1 MTETNPLPLTF
12 PDQLNRVRDGVL
24 AQADTLR
31 RVASH
36 YADAIQND
44 GLIHV
49 YANGHSRVSVEEMV
63 VRMGALTGFHPLLS
77 HALSNF
83 TDVVGSDSLRLC
95 QAVEQV
101 EGLGA
106 VLLDEVDIGAHDVF
120 IAISATGQT
129 QAAVDFALEVS
140 KRYPEHPLVCIA
152 SLEQASTAKP
162 KHSCGKTLWHIAKEH
177 KRGCF
182 LDNCMPMG
190 DLSTK
195 VEGQTGSYVVC
206 PLSSIGSLTLVQS
219 LNELTLRE
227 LDRRGYKH
235 IVLQNMHLG
244 GYGVNYDEWLAD
256 QRRRYSKAMHNPD
269 CVPPRKA

>member
-1 MTETNPLPLTF
+1 MTTPNPSLTF
-12 PDQLNRVRDGVL
+12 PMQLDRVRDGVL
-24 AQADTLR
+24 AQSDILAQ
-31 RVASH
+31 VASH
-36 YADAIQND
+36 YADAIQNG

-63 VRMGALTGFHPLLS
+63 VRMGALTGFHPLLAN
-77 HALSNF
+77 ALSNF
-83 TDVVGSDSLRLC
+83 TDVVGSDSLRLN
-95 QAVEQV
+95 QAIEQV

-106 VLLDEVDIGAHDVF
+106 VLLDEVSIGKHDVF

-140 KRYPEHPLVCIA
+140 KRYPDHPLVCIA
-152 SLEQASTAKP
+152 SREQASEAKP
-162 KHSCGKTLWHIAKEH
+162 KHTCGKTLYHIAEEH
-177 KRGCF
+177 AQGHF

-190 DLSTK
+190 DLSTSI
-195 VEGQTGSYVVC
+195 EGQTGSYMVC

-227 LDRRGYKH
+227 LDRRNYKH

-244 GYGVNYDEWLAD
+244 GYGVNYDEWLGD
-256 QRRRYSKAMHNPD
+256 QRKRYSKAMYNPD
-269 CVPPRKA
+269 CVPPVKS